1 MYPNHLPNSQQ
12 HLSQQRLPSL
22 HSSLPPPIPPPSAS
36 EAAGKKRTKKDRA
49 CDLCRRKKIRC
60 DYDQAYPQNSCTSCR
75 SYNKTCAFKE
85 AAKKS
90 GPPKGYVE
98 GLESRLKR
106 MEKLLMNIA
115 ANGNLPEETMKAVME
130 GTSRGE
136 GEGRRRGGDEGSDGD
151 ESHASHSDDTGP
163 PTSSKEHSPEDL
175 DRVKHAQEIKP
186 IEVVAED
193 RDRIKEPF
201 SYVGSSSGI
210 YLLSRLFT
218 KDTTNLDT
226 EEKQALPRPLEG
238 HEEDLMIVRF
248 GGDPLNKRGFGRILN
263 PDWKMPPKDLTDRLI
278 DIYFKKMN
286 PMLPI
291 LDEDLFYEEY
301 RKANHAHTFIP
312 IIMTLCRV
320 TCRILKKDDP
330 LLLKYEIDRGTFFR
344 DISKQ
349 ISLYFDL
356 DFLEPKIETI
366 QVLLLNA
373 SNAEKWGLESTDWI
387 TTSIAVKMA
396 QDLGLHR
403 ANTQQEGIPKKVM
416 DAKKRLW
423 WSAYIIDRWV
433 CASLGRPL
441 TISDADCDVEYPD
454 LQDKKYS
461 MFIYLVRLSCILG
474 DVLRALCSPRARLMS
489 EKGLG
494 LEHIS
499 RNLEQMLLEWKISL
513 PADLRF
519 TEEELS
525 RISRK
530 ELDSGLDW
538 KLNNGGLYSIFIRR
552 DVVGVHHFLFK
563 FLPAGKLHLTYCAVY
578 MLIKRP
584 FISLGI
590 GNASNVT
597 MPAECRQAIKT
608 SVDIFDVIDPSNLL
622 CGWSL
627 STESKSLAYRF
638 KNRHHVLAEYITE
651 PSIVPFLD
659 ILSNVIGGEWASSNE
674 TAESSLH
681 SSENET
687 IRDNQANLW
696 GASSGIEWQEMVKL
710 LAETGYQA

>member
-1 MYPNHLPNSQQ
+1 MYSNNLPIVQQ
-12 HLSQQRLPSL
+12 QLSYTQ
-22 HSSLPPPIPPPSAS
+22 LPPLQPQMLPPQPPPNAPP
-36 EAAGKKRTKKDRA
+36 EVAGKKRTKKDRA

-60 DYDQAYPQNSCTSCR
+60 DYDQAYPKNSCASCK
-75 SYNKTCAFKE
+75 SYNKTCEFKE
-85 AAKKS
+85 AAKKR

-115 ANGNLPEETMKAVME
+115 ANGNLPEDAMKAVME
-130 GTSRGE
+130 GSSLKD
-136 GEGRRRGGDEGSDGD
+136 GGDDERSDGD
-151 ESHASHSDDTGP
+151 DSHASRSDDTEQP
-163 PTSSKEHSPEDL
+163 PATASKEHSPTDA
-175 DRVKHAQEIKP
+175 DRVKDAQEIKP
-186 IEVVAED
+186 IQVVAED
-193 RDRIKEPF
+193 RERIKEPF

-218 KDTTNLDT
+218 KDAANLDT

-248 GGDPLNKRGFGRILN
+248 GGDPLNKLGFGRILN
-263 PDWKMPPKDLTDRLI
+263 PDWKMPPKDLVDHMI
-278 DIYFKKMN
+278 AVYFEKMN

-291 LDEDLFYEEY
+291 LDEDLFYKEY
-301 RKANHAHTFIP
+301 RKANHAHTFTP

-320 TCRILKKDDP
+320 TSRILKKDDP
-330 LLLKYEIDRGTFFR
+330 FLTKYNIDRSTFFR

-403 ANTQQEGIPKKVM
+403 ANTQQEGIPKKAM
-416 DAKKRLW
+416 EAKKRLW

-454 LQDKKYS
+454 SLDKKYS
-461 MFIYLVRLSCILG
+461 MFIYLVKLSCILG

-489 EKGLG
+489 EKGVG
-494 LEHIS
+494 LENIS
-499 RNLEQMLLEWKISL
+499 HSLEQMLLDWKTSL
-513 PADLRF
+513 PTDLKL
-519 TEEELS
+519 TEDELS

-530 ELDSGLDW
+530 EVDPGLDW
-538 KLNNGGLYSIFIRR
+538 KLNNG
-552 DVVGVHHFLFK
+552 
-563 FLPAGKLHLTYCAVY
+563 AGKLHLTFCAVY

-597 MPAECRQAIKT
+597 MPSECREAIKI
-608 SVDIFDVIDPSNLL
+608 SVDIFDIIDPSNLL

-627 STESKSLAYRF
+627 SSYCTSQNQTLLFLNFRNADANLIAESKSLAYRF

-659 ILSNVIGGEWASSNE
+659 ILSNVIGGEWTSSNE
-674 TAESSLH
+674 TAESFQSK
-681 SSENET
+681 ENET
-687 IRDNQANLW
+687 ILDQQANLW

>member
-1 MYPNHLPNSQQ
+1 MYPNHLLNPQQ
-12 HLSQQRLPSL
+12 HLSQQQQLPRLQPP
-22 HSSLPPPIPPPSAS
+22 LPPPLPPPNTS
-36 EAAGKKRTKKDRA
+36 EVSGKKRTKKDRA
-49 CDLCRRKKIRC
+49 CSQKR
-60 DYDQAYPQNSCTSCR
+60 
-75 SYNKTCAFKE
+75 
-85 AAKKS
+85 

-130 GTSRGE
+130 GSSRGGGEE
-136 GEGRRRGGDEGSDGD
+136 GTRGEEEGSDGD
-151 ESHASHSDDTGP
+151 DSHATSHSDDTGP
-163 PTSSKEHSPEDL
+163 PSSSKEHSPEDL
-175 DRVKHAQEIKP
+175 DRVKHAQDIKP
-186 IEVVAED
+186 IEVVADD

-238 HEEDLMIVRF
+238 HEEDLMI
-248 GGDPLNKRGFGRILN
+248 NLN
-263 PDWKMPPKDLTDRLI
+263 PDWKMPPKDLTDHLI

-301 RKANHAHTFIP
+301 RKANHAYTFIP

-416 DAKKRLW
+416 EAKKRLW

-441 TISDADCDVEYPD
+441 TISDADCDLEYPD

-494 LEHIS
+494 LENIS
-499 RNLEQMLLEWKISL
+499 RSLEQMLLEWQSSL
-513 PADLRF
+513 PADLKF

-538 KLNNGGLYSIFIRR
+538 KLNNG
-552 DVVGVHHFLFK
+552 
-563 FLPAGKLHLTYCAVY
+563 AGKLHLTYCAVY

-597 MPAECRQAIKT
+597 MPAECREAIKA
-608 SVDIFDVIDPSNLL
+608 SVDILMSSTPVTCCVVGRFPNQTLLFLNFRNADANLIA
-622 CGWSL
+622 
-627 STESKSLAYRF
+627 ESKSLAHRF

-659 ILSNVIGGEWASSNE
+659 VLSNVIGGEWTSSNE
-674 TAESSLH
+674 AAESSSH

>member
-1 MYPNHLPNSQQ
+1 
-12 HLSQQRLPSL
+12 
-22 HSSLPPPIPPPSAS
+22 
-36 EAAGKKRTKKDRA
+36 
-49 CDLCRRKKIRC
+49 
-60 DYDQAYPQNSCTSCR
+60 
-75 SYNKTCAFKE
+75 
-85 AAKKS
+85 
-90 GPPKGYVE
+90 
-98 GLESRLKR
+98 

-115 ANGNLPEETMKAVME
+115 TNGNLPEETMKAVME
-130 GTSRGE
+130 GSSE
-136 GEGRRRGGDEGSDGD
+136 GGDEEGSDGD

-163 PTSSKEHSPEDL
+163 PSSSKEHSPENL

-218 KDTTNLDT
+218 KDTANLDT

-248 GGDPLNKRGFGRILN
+248 GGDPLNKLGFGRILN
-263 PDWKMPPKDLTDRLI
+263 PDWKIPPKDLTDHLI
-278 DIYFKKMN
+278 DVYFKKVN

-330 LLLKYEIDRGTFFR
+330 FLLKYDIDRGTFFR

-349 ISLYFDL
+349 IHLYFDL

-416 DAKKRLW
+416 EAKKRLW

-433 CASLGRPL
+433 CASLGRSVTGGKKKKEKKNPIL
-441 TISDADCDVEYPD
+441 IS
-454 LQDKKYS
+454 
-461 MFIYLVRLSCILG
+461 F
-474 DVLRALCSPRARLMS
+474 
-489 EKGLG
+489 
-494 LEHIS
+494 
-499 RNLEQMLLEWKISL
+499 
-513 PADLRF
+513 
-519 TEEELS
+519 
-525 RISRK
+525 
-530 ELDSGLDW
+530 
-538 KLNNGGLYSIFIRR
+538 
-552 DVVGVHHFLFK
+552 
-563 FLPAGKLHLTYCAVY
+563 
-578 MLIKRP
+578 
-584 FISLGI
+584 
-590 GNASNVT
+590 
-597 MPAECRQAIKT
+597 
-608 SVDIFDVIDPSNLL
+608 
-622 CGWSL
+622 
-627 STESKSLAYRF
+627 
-638 KNRHHVLAEYITE
+638 
-651 PSIVPFLD
+651 
-659 ILSNVIGGEWASSNE
+659 
-674 TAESSLH
+674 
-681 SSENET
+681 
-687 IRDNQANLW
+687 
-696 GASSGIEWQEMVKL
+696 
-710 LAETGYQA
+710 

>member
-1 MYPNHLPNSQQ
+1 
-12 HLSQQRLPSL
+12 
-22 HSSLPPPIPPPSAS
+22 
-36 EAAGKKRTKKDRA
+36 
-49 CDLCRRKKIRC
+49 
-60 DYDQAYPQNSCTSCR
+60 
-75 SYNKTCAFKE
+75 
-85 AAKKS
+85 
-90 GPPKGYVE
+90 
-98 GLESRLKR
+98 
-106 MEKLLMNIA
+106 MNIA

-130 GTSRGE
+130 GSSRGGGEE
-136 GEGRRRGGDEGSDGD
+136 GTRGEEEGSDGD
-151 ESHASHSDDTGP
+151 DSHATSHSDDTGP
-163 PTSSKEHSPEDL
+163 PSSSKEHSPEDL
-175 DRVKHAQEIKP
+175 DRVKHAQDIKP
-186 IEVVAED
+186 IEVVADD

-248 GGDPLNKRGFGRILN
+248 GGDPLNKLGFGRILN
-263 PDWKMPPKDLTDRLI
+263 PDWKMPPKDLTDHLI

-301 RKANHAHTFIP
+301 RKANHAYTFIP

-416 DAKKRLW
+416 EAKKRLW

-433 CASLGRPL
+433 CASLGR
-441 TISDADCDVEYPD
+441 S
-454 LQDKKYS
+454 
-461 MFIYLVRLSCILG
+461 
-474 DVLRALCSPRARLMS
+474 AL
-489 EKGLG
+489 E
-494 LEHIS
+494 
-499 RNLEQMLLEWKISL
+499 
-513 PADLRF
+513 F
-519 TEEELS
+519 FF
-525 RISRK
+525 
-530 ELDSGLDW
+530 SGR
-538 KLNNGGLYSIFIRR
+538 S
-552 DVVGVHHFLFK
+552 
-563 FLPAGKLHLTYCAVY
+563 
-578 MLIKRP
+578 
-584 FISLGI
+584 
-590 GNASNVT
+590 
-597 MPAECRQAIKT
+597 
-608 SVDIFDVIDPSNLL
+608 
-622 CGWSL
+622 
-627 STESKSLAYRF
+627 
-638 KNRHHVLAEYITE
+638 
-651 PSIVPFLD
+651 
-659 ILSNVIGGEWASSNE
+659 
-674 TAESSLH
+674 
-681 SSENET
+681 
-687 IRDNQANLW
+687 
-696 GASSGIEWQEMVKL
+696 
-710 LAETGYQA
+710 

>member
-1 MYPNHLPNSQQ
+1 
-12 HLSQQRLPSL
+12 
-22 HSSLPPPIPPPSAS
+22 
-36 EAAGKKRTKKDRA
+36 
-49 CDLCRRKKIRC
+49 
-60 DYDQAYPQNSCTSCR
+60 
-75 SYNKTCAFKE
+75 
-85 AAKKS
+85 
-90 GPPKGYVE
+90 
-98 GLESRLKR
+98 

-130 GTSRGE
+130 GTSRRE

-226 EEKQALPRPLEG
+226 EEKEALPRPLEG

-248 GGDPLNKRGFGRILN
+248 GGDPLNKLGFGRILN
-263 PDWKMPPKDLTDRLI
+263 PDWKMPPKDLTDHLI

-494 LEHIS
+494 LENIS

-538 KLNNGGLYSIFIRR
+538 KLNNG
-552 DVVGVHHFLFK
+552 
-563 FLPAGKLHLTYCAVY
+563 AGKLHLTYCAVY

-627 STESKSLAYRF
+627 SSYCTSQNQTLLFLNFRNADANLIAESKSLAYRF

-659 ILSNVIGGEWASSNE
+659 ILSNVIGGEWAGSNE

>member
-1 MYPNHLPNSQQ
+1 MYSNNLPNVQQ
-12 HLSQQRLPSL
+12 QQKQQNQLSYPI
-22 HSSLPPPIPPPSAS
+22 LPPLQPQIPPPQPPPNAP
-36 EAAGKKRTKKDRA
+36 EVAGKKRTKKDRA

-60 DYDQAYPQNSCTSCR
+60 DYDQAYPQISCTSCK
-75 SYNKTCAFKE
+75 SYNKTCEFKE
-85 AAKKS
+85 AAKKR

-115 ANGNLPEETMKAVME
+115 ANGSLPEDAMKAVME
-130 GTSRGE
+130 GSSVKEAGE
-136 GEGRRRGGDEGSDGD
+136 DDLGSDGD
-151 ESHASHSDDTGP
+151 DSHASNSDDTVP
-163 PTSSKEHSPEDL
+163 PATVASKEQSLADV
-175 DRVKHAQEIKP
+175 DRVKDAQEIKP

-193 RDRIKEPF
+193 RERIKEPF

-218 KDTTNLDT
+218 KDAANLDT

-248 GGDPLNKRGFGRILN
+248 GGDPLNKLGFGRILN
-263 PDWKMPPKDLTDRLI
+263 PDWKMPPKDLVDHMI
-278 DIYFKKMN
+278 AIYFEKMN

-291 LDEDLFYEEY
+291 LDEDLFYKEY

-320 TCRILKKDDP
+320 TSRILKKDDP
-330 LLLKYEIDRGTFFR
+330 FLLKYNIDRSTFFR

-403 ANTQQEGIPKKVM
+403 ANTQLEGIPKKVM
-416 DAKKRLW
+416 EAKKRLW

-454 LQDKKYS
+454 VQDKKYS
-461 MFIYLVRLSCILG
+461 VFIHLVKLSCILG

-489 EKGLG
+489 EKGVG
-494 LEHIS
+494 LENIS
-499 RNLEQMLLEWKISL
+499 RSLEQMLLEWKNSL
-513 PADLRF
+513 PADLKL
-519 TEEELS
+519 TEDELS

-530 ELDSGLDW
+530 EMDSELDW
-538 KLNNGGLYSIFIRR
+538 KLNIG
-552 DVVGVHHFLFK
+552 
-563 FLPAGKLHLTYCAVY
+563 AGKLHLAFCAVY

-597 MPAECRQAIKT
+597 MPSDCREAIKT

-659 ILSNVIGGEWASSNE
+659 ILSNVIGGEWTSSNE
-674 TAESSLH
+674 TAESSQ
-681 SSENET
+681 SKENET
-687 IRDNQANLW
+687 ILDQQASLW